1 MEGQAAPQG
10 RLELADLFRT
20 HGQELHGLSSQQCKV
35 ATAILRCRTAALGGH
50 ARECENGC
58 GYEEI
63 AYNSC
68 RDRHCPKCGTL
79 ERMRWQEAR
88 GQDLLPVPYYHLVFT
103 IPSSLHD
110 IFLAHQKVAYR
121 LLFAA
126 AADTLKEV
134 AANPKNLGALI
145 GMTAVL
151 HTWTQTLLY
160 HPHLHFIVPGGGLDP
175 TGTRWIPSGENFF
188 LSVDILSIVFR
199 GKLLDALQKA
209 EASGQIRAS
218 TRTGVPV
225 ARLLKDAARHKWGV
239 FAKRPFAGPEQ
250 VLAYLGRYTQRIA
263 LSNERLVS
271 TQDNQVTFC
280 YRDRADGNRLK
291 HMTLDTPVFLRRFL
305 LHVLPPGFAR
315 IRHYG
320 FLANSVRRHRI
331 PLCRQL
337 LGPQAQPPPPAAS
350 PTETWQEMMLRLT
363 GEDVTLCPRCH
374 KGHLRLTATLP
385 RTGHAPGPIH
395 LRGPPP

>member
-1 MEGQAAPQG
+1 MEASAAPQG
-10 RLELADLFRT
+10 GPELADLFRT
-20 HGQELHGLSSQQCKV
+20 HGQDLHGLSSQQRKV
-35 ATAILRCRTAALGGH
+35 ATAILSCRTAALGGH

-88 GQDLLPVPYYHLVFT
+88 AQDLLPVPYYHLVFT

-110 IFLAHQKVAYR
+110 IFLAHQKLAYS

-151 HTWTQTLLY
+151 HTWTQILLY

-175 TGTRWIPSGENFF
+175 EGHRWIPSPNNFF
-188 LSVDILSIVFR
+188 LSVRILSDVFR
-199 GKLLDALQKA
+199 GKLLDALHKA
-209 EASGQIRAS
+209 VASGQIRAS

-225 ARLLKDAARHKWGV
+225 ARLLKRAARHKWV
-239 FAKRPFAGPEQ
+239 VYAKRPFAGPQQ

-271 TQDNQVTFC
+271 TQDDQVTFR

-291 HMTLDTPVFLRRFL
+291 HMTLAAPVFLRRFL

-320 FLANSVRRHRI
+320 FLASSVRRHRI
-331 PLCRQL
+331 PHCRQL
-337 LGPQAQPPPPAAS
+337 LGPQAQAPPPAAP

-363 GEDVTLCPRCH
+363 GKDVTLCPRCQ
-374 KGHLRLTATLP
+374 KGLLLLIAIVP
-385 RTGHAPGPIH
+385 RTAQPPGPIH
-395 LRGPPP
+395 PRGPPP